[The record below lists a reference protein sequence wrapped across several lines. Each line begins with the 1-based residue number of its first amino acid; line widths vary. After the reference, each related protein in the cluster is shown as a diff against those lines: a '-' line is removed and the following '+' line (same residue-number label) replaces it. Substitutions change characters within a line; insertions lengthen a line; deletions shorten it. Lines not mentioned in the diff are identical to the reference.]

1 MNNYDIV
8 VYRVDS
14 TKGQGNDSWTK
25 DIRFF
30 TDTLDY
36 FDHSD
41 TGYSRQDAKKYLLN
55 IKDFKVFDPMKEWK
69 DELSVNTWSDIRC
82 SEEFAIEKDLIIAD
96 YLDDI
101 DYDDPDEY
109 HEVLIDTDSLAMYG
123 RDNGY
128 DVTIIRDIPSEGG
141 SGEEF
146 TEYAVH
152 NSRCVKI
159 VNAMSFNRNSDNI
172 TEDMSGPITDNG
184 KKPIKREPTVYLYR
198 GTSEGSFSKKYDK
211 AAGLFFSIKRDY
223 VTGWGEVKR
232 YTLKKDAKIYQGDA
246 SSDEF
251 VSTDYFNKKYPE
263 IQKYFGMYFSKP
275 IQTLKEISDIF
286 DNNKERKELDDKVVE
301 LCGDNFCNYDV
312 WSWCDQLVA
321 RIELEKQGYDGAKWT
336 HEDFGNPVQYQIWNL
351 DVLKSSDGIVEDLTK
366 GQEEFFKDSKV
377 RDENGNLLV
386 CYHGTHTPGF
396 KEFDASK
403 GDSKFGDYKFNKNL
417 YSSYNVNYFTTD
429 RKSAASYTE
438 LGYEKDNNVYA
449 CYINIV
455 NPYIVNN
462 KTEKDM
468 RSSFNIK
475 DDNLRQYQIELFDNI
490 WNKWNDKVTWN
501 YDSEEDFDS
510 SELEELNNDLR
521 KLNLELRED
530 GEYYS
535 LYTLGN
541 NSMFGQEHPI
551 ELQYTVIELF
561 DDDMYDQLKEDILGI
576 SDEYGDDYYFST
588 DDVVRYVLS
597 LNETKGTN
605 YDGIIIPDIL
615 DSMDMFCLRGT
626 DVITLQSSS
635 QIKLIDNENPTSS
648 TKIDEGL
655 QEIDNEGNKLSQEQI
670 NFFKDSKI
678 REDGKLLV
686 VYHETNVEFNTFAK
700 GDIGFHFGTKA
711 QAKNRGDI
719 IKSYYL
725 NITNPLYY
733 SSDLDDWNYKSI
745 KEVLIGDITEKNGG
759 YVWIIGHQHSPK
771 ELSKFNITSKDLN
784 NIESIKSNEELRNFF
799 LSKGIDGIIYY
810 NDGEDSSEGRYSYIA
825 FESNQIKLI
834 NNENPT
840 SSNRVDET
848 YESNEFKLGTAGYIK
863 EDGTFIYVDEYHGEE
878 SSLRDSGL
886 PEFSNTHSEDD
897 TCVRIYKEPN
907 EIQYD
912 KLESII
918 DEYLNREMYCKV
930 EIWENHSK
938 YNYYEIFSLYE
949 GACQDD
955 SFKEKVG
962 NWMGYDLVQKI
973 KNYFKGKLRESLLL
987 EKTRQELINKSKNAD
1002 NYKDQSKGKNRYE
1015 RRLKSRIANSVAQY
1029 NKIDMDAFFKRDIL
1043 TVGIDVQGETD
1054 NYVVTMR
1061 FNGVLKEIQR
1071 DVKDNNDKLEF
1082 KIIARAMSRVYNS
1095 GDVRLH
1101 CTCPDWKYRQA
1112 YWADKGGYGTQ
1123 YEPRPSDITNPKD
1136 SKGGGCKHS
1145 LLVMGNLDW
1154 MMKVSSVI
1162 NNYIKYCQNNLQ
1174 NNYATYM
1181 FPKIYGM
1188 PYNKA
1193 VQLSL
1198 FDTGLLPSDQETLT
1212 TVATTN
1218 LKDKDEK
1225 GRWIGG
1231 NSYRFKSTKPQLKTP
1246 EVDDKDTNKFELQK
1260 DRNGKPVLTY
1270 DLGNGRNTLGRF
1282 SKGNQFAKKSPNLDS
1297 KKQEQD
1303 VKEPEVTDTKKKQ
1316 LSIFDD
1322 EEEI

>member
-648 TKIDEGL
+648 
-655 QEIDNEGNKLSQEQI
+655 
-670 NFFKDSKI
+670 
-678 REDGKLLV
+678 
-686 VYHETNVEFNTFAK
+686 
-700 GDIGFHFGTKA
+700 
-711 QAKNRGDI
+711 
-719 IKSYYL
+719 
-725 NITNPLYY
+725 
-733 SSDLDDWNYKSI
+733 
-745 KEVLIGDITEKNGG
+745 
-759 YVWIIGHQHSPK
+759 
-771 ELSKFNITSKDLN
+771 
-784 NIESIKSNEELRNFF
+784 
-799 LSKGIDGIIYY
+799 
-810 NDGEDSSEGRYSYIA
+810 
-825 FESNQIKLI
+825 
-834 NNENPT
+834 
-840 SSNRVDET
+840 NRVDET

-1145 LLVMGNLDW
+1145 LLVMSNLDW